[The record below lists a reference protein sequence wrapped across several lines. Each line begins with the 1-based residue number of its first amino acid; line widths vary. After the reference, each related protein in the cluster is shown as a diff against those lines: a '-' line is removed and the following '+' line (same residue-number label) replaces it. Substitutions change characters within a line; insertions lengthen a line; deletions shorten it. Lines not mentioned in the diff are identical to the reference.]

1 MRRPAVKAALAVG
14 LGGLLGSVAR
24 YKLGGL
30 ILHHTSGYRFP
41 LSTFAVNVCGCAVV
55 GLLVGI
61 AEHRHELSPTVRLFL
76 ITGFCGGFTTFSAFG
91 FETMYLLRRHGVGW
105 AAANALLS
113 VLVGVGAVWLGWKV
127 VGLRAT

>member
-1 MRRPAVKAALAVG
+1 MKTLLAVG

-30 ILHHTSGYRFP
+30 VLHHTAGHRFP
-41 LSTFAVNVCGCAVV
+41 VSTFIVNMLGCGLV

-61 AEHRHELSPTVRLFL
+61 AEHRHELSPTARLFL

-91 FETMYLLRRHGVGW
+91 FETMYLLRRDEVGW
-105 AAANALLS
+105 AVANAALS
-113 VLVGVGAVWLGWKV
+113 VSVGVAAVWLGWKV
-127 VGLRAT
+127 VGLRWP